1 MFLLHK
7 LAEEKIK
14 ESIARGDFDNLAGA
28 GKPLVLEDES
38 YIPEELR
45 AGYRLLKNAGYLPAE
60 LQLRRDIAT
69 VEELLL
75 HAGTVA
81 EKERLSVM
89 ISLLRSQLRN

>member
-1 MFLLHK
+1 MFLLNK

-38 YIPEELR
+38 YIPQELR

-60 LQLRRDIAT
+60 LQLRKDIAN

-75 HAGTVA
+75 HAGTIV
-81 EKERLSVM
+81 EKERLTVM

>member
-1 MFLLHK
+1 VFLLHK

>member
-1 MFLLHK
+1 VFLLNK

-38 YIPEELR
+38 YIPQELR

-60 LQLRRDIAT
+60 LQLRKDIAN

-75 HAGTVA
+75 HAGTIV
-81 EKERLSVM
+81 EKERLTVM

>member
-1 MFLLHK
+1 VFLLHK

-14 ESIARGDFDNLAGA
+14 EAIARGDFDNLAGA

-45 AGYRLLKNAGYLPAE
+45 AGYRVLKNAGYLPAE
-60 LQLRRDIAT
+60 LQLRKEIAS

-75 HAGTVA
+75 HAGTVG
-81 EKERLSVM
+81 EKERLTVK
-89 ISLLRSQLRN
+89 ISLLRTQLRN